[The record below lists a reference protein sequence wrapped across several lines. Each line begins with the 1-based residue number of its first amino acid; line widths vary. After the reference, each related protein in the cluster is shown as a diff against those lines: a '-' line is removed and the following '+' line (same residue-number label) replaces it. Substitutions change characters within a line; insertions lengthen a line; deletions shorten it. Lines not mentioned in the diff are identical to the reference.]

1 MNRLFKK
8 KGIEYKLDYDI
19 KKIIR
24 KWLRKNKFKKKDFG
38 LILKELG
45 FEPDKKVIFMKNI
58 VSNGRISLFYWIDG
72 ESSYDK
78 NRMITLLNPNGIELR
93 DGNTLV
99 SYECYYDKNKDN
111 KVRLEEDHN
120 KYWIEGKAVSYSRN
134 IFYDKDGDT
143 INIVVKYDKLDQ
155 CINIDIRYD
164 DRFRTNFKINNEK
177 ELMEYLMDLTFP
189 LSIDKVYKMVR
200 EISFDI
206 DLYSKIVVSN
216 VSVKNNSFSKVEYL
230 CNRNSETINVL
241 DKDRNVEYIRE
252 SNDSE
257 IDFCMVSD
265 NIEISLKIVEEH
277 LDCRGMRLNNEE
289 EIVEYLM
296 NLDYPLSID
305 KVYKD
310 IYRISLGDVCEYSK
324 VLFQCSDI
332 LNNGKVTDMFILED
346 GNLEKFG
353 MTKNGKTM
361 FINKDGSF
369 RYQVSDTVS
378 DIDLSIMP
386 DNRVKYEVVSNN
398 DMYDD
403 YNNLLITYCNISD
416 ARSEKEKIK
425 RLVKR
430 VFNKDKKDSN

>member
-19 KKIIR
+19 EKTIR

-45 FEPDKKVIFMKNI
+45 IEPDKKVIFMKNI
-58 VSNGRISLFYWIDG
+58 VNNGRISLFYWIDG

-120 KYWIEGKAVSYSRN
+120 KYWIDGKAIFYSRN

-143 INIVVKYDKLDQ
+143 ITLFINNEKLNQSINIV
-155 CINIDIRYD
+155 IRYD
-164 DRFRTNFKINNEK
+164 DRFRTDFKINNESV
-177 ELMEYLMDLTFP
+177 LIDYLTN
-189 LSIDKVYKMVR
+189 LSPSVLLKDIYKKVR
-200 EISFDI
+200 EISFELDM
-206 DLYSKIVVSN
+206 YSKITISRSIN
-216 VSVKNNSFSKVEYL
+216 KNISSY
-230 CNRNSETINVL
+230 
-241 DKDRNVEYIRE
+241 EYIYNTIFDFEEIKIKDKNKYVSYRR
-252 SNDSE
+252 SSDDS
-257 IDFCMVSD
+257 
-265 NIEISLKIVEEH
+265 KIVMNVVNDKIKINLEIVDEH

-289 EIVEYLM
+289 ELVEYLM

-310 IYRISLGDVCEYSK
+310 IYRISLGDVSEYSK

>member
-19 KKIIR
+19 EKIIR

-45 FEPDKKVIFMKNI
+45 IEPDKKIIFMKNI
-58 VSNGRISLFYWIDG
+58 VNNGRISLFYWIDG

-93 DGNTLV
+93 DNNTLV

-120 KYWIEGKAVSYSRN
+120 KYWIDGKAISYSRN

-143 INIVVKYDKLDQ
+143 ITLFINNEKLNQ
-155 CINIDIRYD
+155 SINIDIRYD
-164 DRFRTNFKINNEK
+164 DRFRTDFKINNESV
-177 ELMEYLMDLTFP
+177 LIDYLTN
-189 LSIDKVYKMVR
+189 LSPSVLLKDIYKKVR
-200 EISFDI
+200 EISFELDM
-206 DLYSKIVVSN
+206 YSKITISRSIN
-216 VSVKNNSFSKVEYL
+216 KNISSY
-230 CNRNSETINVL
+230 
-241 DKDRNVEYIRE
+241 EYIYNTIFDFEEIKIKDKNKYVSYRR
-252 SNDSE
+252 SSDDSE
-257 IDFCMVSD
+257 IVMNVVNDKIKI
-265 NIEISLKIVEEH
+265 NLEIVDEH

-289 EIVEYLM
+289 ELVEYLM
-296 NLDYPLSID
+296 NLDYLLSVD

-310 IYRISLGDVCEYSK
+310 IYKITDGVITEYSR
-324 VLFQCSDI
+324 VLFQCSDK